1 MSKQWVL
8 WLCLLSASV
17 SGQSRWQ
24 AGATGGV
31 SLWGN
36 HRPEIQRSEAYLGTI
51 SLHYRV
57 TRWLDLGAEVGYRR
71 GVSDGLRE
79 SGSLYNSDPALIL
92 STFNYQTT
100 KTERLIGLAPRF
112 NYRVG
117 QGDLSATLSFGVA
130 AHRLSM
136 DVLPG
141 EDVRAPAQVEFTRF
155 SVPFTSLQLGYTYWW
170 NERIGLY
177 SSLRYLRSQVSRTI
191 SGATGVN
198 NAGNYVVESVN
209 GRSLEESFFEA
220 GWALSEPVAAL
231 TNAFLTI
238 GVTIRL

>member
-1 MSKQWVL
+1 MSKWWVL
-8 WLCLLSASV
+8 LLCLLSASA

-24 AGATGGV
+24 VGATGGV
-31 SLWGN
+31 GLWGN
-36 HRPEIQRSEAYLGTI
+36 HTSEIQRSKAYLATV
-51 SLHYRV
+51 SLHYRI

-92 STFNYQTT
+92 STFNYRAT
-100 KTERLIGLAPRF
+100 KAERIIGLAPRF

-136 DVLPG
+136 DILPG
-141 EDVRAPAQVEFTRF
+141 EDVRAPAQVKFARF
-155 SVPFTSLQLGYTYWW
+155 SVPYTSLQLGYTYWW
-170 NERIGLY
+170 NERIGIY
-177 SSLRYLRSQVSRTI
+177 GSLRYLNSQVSRTV
-191 SGATGVN
+191 SGATGIN

-209 GRSLEESFFEA
+209 ARTLEDSFFEA
-220 GWALSEPVAAL
+220 GWALSEPVVAFK
-231 TNAFLTI
+231 NVFLTI